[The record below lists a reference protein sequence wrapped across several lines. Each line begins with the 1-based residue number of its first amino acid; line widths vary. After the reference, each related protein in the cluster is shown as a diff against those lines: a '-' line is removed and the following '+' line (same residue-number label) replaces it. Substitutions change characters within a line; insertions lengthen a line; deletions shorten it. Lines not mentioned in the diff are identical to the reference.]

1 MNRAAPAPLRISTW
15 LFVLLATA
23 CGSSGGADVGFVQ
36 VNGDPG
42 AKDASVDAPQE
53 TPAPSSSADAG
64 SDDVP
69 SDASVETK
77 LGPPYPIV
85 LAHGFFGFEDFAG
98 LDFVNY
104 FYGVKETLFEK
115 GEVHVYTPAVD
126 PFNDSEKRGAQLA
139 AHIEQILRETGH
151 AKVNIL
157 GHSQGGLDA
166 RVVAHEHPDKVA
178 SVWTFATPH
187 RGTPVADVVL
197 KLTPSDRAQDLLDAL
212 VKLVGRPLWE
222 SIDGETSLATALHQF
237 SKPGIEA
244 FNAKYTDAPGVAYY
258 SLTGRSQRSLA
269 LSDCQSKE
277 TPPFVA
283 DFKYETDPIDPLFA
297 VFAAYLSS
305 TELGGSPND
314 GLVRVKDAKWG
325 TFLGC
330 VPADHVDQIGHLFG
344 DSPGLGNGWKYKT
357 FYVELVKLI
366 REKGY

>member
-1 MNRAAPAPLRISTW
+1 MAA
-15 LFVLLATA
+15 A
-23 CGSSGGADVGFVQ
+23 CGSSGDADVGYVQ
-36 VNGDPG
+36 IDGEPG
-42 AKDASVDAPQE
+42 EKDASADVAWEAP
-53 TPAPSSSADAG
+53 PSSGPRDAG
-64 SDDVP
+64 LDDAP
-69 SDASVETK
+69 SDAHVEPK

-98 LDFVNY
+98 IDFVNY
-104 FYGVKETLFEK
+104 FYRVKEALSES
-115 GEVHVYTPAVD
+115 GEVYVFTPAVD

-139 AHIEQILRETGH
+139 AHVEQVLRATGH
-151 AKVNIL
+151 AKVNII

-166 RVVAHEHPDKVA
+166 RVVAHNHPDKVA

-187 RGTPVADVVL
+187 QGTPVADVVL
-197 KLTPSDRAQDLLDAL
+197 KLAPSERFQDLLDAL

-237 SKPGIEA
+237 SKPGISA

-258 SLTGRSQRSLA
+258 SLTGRSQRTLA
-269 LSDCQSKE
+269 LSECQSKDA
-277 TPPFVA
+277 PAFVS

-297 VFAAYLSS
+297 VFATYLSS

-344 DSPGLGNGWKYKT
+344 DSPGLGNGWKYKR
-357 FYVELVKLI
+357 FYVDLVKLI
-366 REKGY
+366 REKGF

>member
-1 MNRAAPAPLRISTW
+1 MKRASRVSLLSTW
-15 LFVLLATA
+15 LFSLATFA
-23 CGSSGGADVGFVQ
+23 CGSSGGADVGYVM
-36 VNGDPG
+36 VDGEPET
-42 AKDASVDAPQE
+42 KDAAVDSAPE
-53 TPAPSSSADAG
+53 TPAPTGPIDAG
-64 SDDVP
+64 STDAP
-69 SDASVETK
+69 PDASTEPR

-104 FYGVKETLFEK
+104 FYGVKEALLAK
-115 GEVHVYTPAVD
+115 GEVYVYTPAVD
-126 PFNDSEKRGAQLA
+126 PFNSSEKRGTQLA
-139 AHIEQILRETGH
+139 AHIEQILKETGH
-151 AKVNIL
+151 AKVNII

-166 RVVAHEHPDKVA
+166 RVVAHEHPEWVA

-197 KLTPSDRAQDLLDAL
+197 KLTPSDRMQDLLDAL
-212 VKLVGRPLWE
+212 VRLVGRPLWE

-258 SLTGRSQRSLA
+258 SLTGRSQRKLA
-269 LSDCQSKE
+269 LTECQSSE
-277 TPPFVA
+277 APDFVA
-283 DFKYETDPIDPLFA
+283 KFKYVTDPIDPLFS
-297 VFAAYLSS
+297 VFAAYLDT

-330 VPADHVDQIGHLFG
+330 VPADHLDQIGHLLG
-344 DSPGLGNGWKYKT
+344 DGPGLGNGWKYKD